1 LTFRVVHIVLDE
13 IDDIRRLLIKH
24 GTCSFDAMSKLGGY
38 DRMGE
43 KGKLI

>member
-1 LTFRVVHIVLDE
+1 LTFRVLHIVLDE
-13 IDDIRRLLIKH
+13 IDDMWRLLVKH
-24 GTCSFDAMSKLGGY
+24 GTCSFDAMSELGGY